1 MLILLMKN
9 IIKLLKQKC
18 FKPKI
23 RNKNQYNELVTE
35 TISFIKNHFP
45 ETEERDLLEKK
56 LKESAGYLFSD
67 KTLGKPNEVIK
78 MVFLKDY
85 DNKENVTQIQ
95 IENRNINSV
104 SWITLNENQTK
115 DLYHRL
121 GLSINTVIEK

>member
-1 MLILLMKN
+1 MKN

-45 ETEERDLLEKK
+45 KTEERDLLEKQ
-56 LKESAGYLFSD
+56 LKESAEYLFSD

-85 DNKENVTQIQ
+85 DTKEIVTQIQ
-95 IENRNINSV
+95 IENQNINSV